1 MEKASQSDTEKS
13 TLNSIK
19 CEGFA
24 HCLLRWQRRDGSW
37 VFARRSIRNNALKM
51 RVVYVKRYE
60 EKARVCRKII
70 YGFCITIIQLFTHR
84 LSVIFWPKTTTVY
97 HAYNRRTHR
106 TWPPATFSRF
116 QMKWQMFATIEET
129 KTVSLEELKT
139 TPKNAYQ
146 KWFRLEKTLAQV
158 YYIWRDYFEGDE
170 IYIYEQIIVFWEK

>member
-116 QMKWQMFATIEET
+116 QNWKVPWNDRCLPLLKRQRPYRWRSSRPHQKTHIRSDSDWKKRWHKCIISEEITSKGT
-129 KTVSLEELKT
+129 K
-139 TPKNAYQ
+139 
-146 KWFRLEKTLAQV
+146 
-158 YYIWRDYFEGDE
+158 YIFMN
-170 IYIYEQIIVFWEK
+170 K